1 MNTDYMPE
9 TVPVGAD
16 TKSYEIRAP
25 AQGTYTSWEVT
36 SYEINGGNI
45 IRITT
50 NITAQKPQLTQQSS
64 TSYSITDVADLAEND
79 LLSDLLG
86 LLW

>member
-16 TKSYEIRAP
+16 AKSYEIRAP
-25 AQGTYTSWEVT
+25 ALKGTYTSWEVT

-50 NITAQKPQLTQQSS
+50 EHNCTETTAYTTK
-64 TSYSITDVADLAEND
+64 
-79 LLSDLLG
+79 
-86 LLW
+86 

>member
-25 AQGTYTSWEVT
+25 ALK
-36 SYEINGGNI
+36 
-45 IRITT
+45 
-50 NITAQKPQLTQQSS
+50 ALTPH
-64 TSYSITDVADLAEND
+64 
-79 LLSDLLG
+79 G
-86 LLW
+86 R